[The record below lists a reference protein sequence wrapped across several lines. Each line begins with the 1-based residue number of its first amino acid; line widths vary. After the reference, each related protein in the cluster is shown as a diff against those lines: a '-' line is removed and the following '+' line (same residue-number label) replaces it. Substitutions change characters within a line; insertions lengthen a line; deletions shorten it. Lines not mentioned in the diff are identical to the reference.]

1 MSLLW
6 QLCNNLSNTI
16 VTVSIFLLFASK
28 LQITIIYY
36 RNTDLQEQLWDI
48 SINSVKAWLS
58 PGIVEKYCSNIVT
71 QACLEDATA
80 QAKSN
85 VEEEST
91 AWEVVTA
98 QEEATVQEEVTVQ
111 DESNAQEESTAQ
123 SKDSTVQE
131 ELNIQK
137 ESNAQEESTNK

>member
-6 QLCNNLSNTI
+6 QLCSNLSNTF

-28 LQITIIYY
+28 LQITIIIYY
-36 RNTDLQEQLWDI
+36 RDTDLQEQLWDI

-58 PGIVEKYCSNIVT
+58 PEIVEKYCSNIAT
-71 QACLEDATA
+71 QAFLEDATA

-85 VEEEST
+85 AEEEST
-91 AWEVVTA
+91 AWEDLTA

-111 DESNAQEESTAQ
+111 N
-123 SKDSTVQE
+123 
-131 ELNIQK
+131 
-137 ESNAQEESTNK
+137 

>member
-1 MSLLW
+1 M
-6 QLCNNLSNTI
+6 CSNTSNTF
-16 VTVSIFLLFASK
+16 VTVSILLLFASK
-28 LQITIIYY
+28 LQITIIIYY
-36 RNTDLQEQLWDI
+36 RDTDLQEQLWDI
-48 SINSVKAWLS
+48 SIYSVKAWLS
-58 PGIVEKYCSNIVT
+58 PEIVEKYCSNIAT

-91 AWEVVTA
+91 ALEDVTT

-111 DESNAQEESTAQ
+111 NESNAQEESTAQ
-123 SKDSTVQE
+123 KDSTVQE
-131 ELNIQK
+131 ESNIQK